1 MIDKT
6 KPGAII
12 LGDLYKEFNWER
24 LNEAFRIISE
34 NDALIIA
41 LHKNKYCKRE
51 NKIGLDLGPFVAALE
66 YVTSKKSI
74 MIGKPEQN
82 FFNLAIQD
90 MEPSKEEVVMIGDDI
105 FSDIG
110 GAKNNSILA
119 IQVRTGKFQ
128 KKDETSVFLQPDY
141 RINSITD
148 LPYILG
154 VTKYF

>member
-51 NKIGLDLGPFVAALE
+51 NKIGLDLGPFVSALE
-66 YVTSKKSI
+66 YATSKKSI
-74 MIGKPEQN
+74 LIGKPEKN
-82 FFNLAIQD
+82 FFDLVIED
-90 MEPSKEEVVMIGDDI
+90 MGLRKEEVVMIGDDI
-105 FSDIG
+105 FADIG
-110 GAKNNSILA
+110 GAKNNFMTT

-128 KKDETSVFLQPDY
+128 KKDEANSYLQPDY
-141 RINSITD
+141 RINSIVD
-148 LPYILG
+148 LPNILEI
-154 VTKYF
+154 V

>member
-51 NKIGLDLGPFVAALE
+51 NKIGLDLGPFVTALE
-66 YVTSKKSI
+66 YATSKKSI
-74 MIGKPEQN
+74 LIGKPAKN
-82 FFNLAIQD
+82 FFDLVIED
-90 MEPSKEEVVMIGDDI
+90 MGLRKEEVVMIGDDI
-105 FSDIG
+105 FADIG
-110 GAKNNSILA
+110 GAKDNFITT

-128 KKDETSVFLQPDY
+128 KKDETNSYLQPDY
-141 RINSITD
+141 RINSIVN
-148 LPYILG
+148 LPNILKI
-154 VTKYF
+154 T